1 MGISGA
7 QSYRRRPQGLVAAT
21 EVSAHQIDDRASPTE
36 HRTPRQK
43 RDRRHRRC
51 SAERHLRVRSRLAS
65 TLGVGRL
72 CPRREPRML

>member
-51 SAERHLRVRSRLAS
+51 SAERHLGRARVLQACSVSA
-65 TLGVGRL
+65 GFGHAAN
-72 CPRREPRML
+72 RR